1 FSIIG
6 KIGKMQ
12 AVVDFFCYPVY
23 NYHKSKRGDEQAMR
37 GGFFMDA
44 VLKVDRDSVMAEIEE
59 NQKNVREMVMESY
72 HDMQAGKGR
81 DYKDFFSEL
90 ESRYD
95 HADI

>member
-1 FSIIG
+1 
-6 KIGKMQ
+6 MQ

-23 NYHKSKRGDEQAMR
+23 NYHKSKRGNEQTMK

-44 VLKVDRDSVMAEIEE
+44 ALKVDRDSVMAEIEE

-72 HDMQAGKGR
+72 QDMQVGKGR
-81 DYKDFFSEL
+81 NYREFFSEM

>member
-1 FSIIG
+1 
-6 KIGKMQ
+6 MQ
-12 AVVDFFCYPVY
+12 AVVDFFCYSVY
-23 NYHKSKRGDEQAMR
+23 NYHKSTRWNEQAMK

-44 VLKVDRDSVMAEIEE
+44 ALKVDRDSVMAEIEE

-72 HDMQAGKGR
+72 RDIQTGKGR
-81 DYKDFFSEL
+81 NYREFFSEM

>member
-1 FSIIG
+1 
-6 KIGKMQ
+6 MQ
-12 AVVDFFCYPVY
+12 AVVDFFYYPVY
-23 NYHKSKRGDEQAMR
+23 NYHKSKRWNEQEVKEV
-37 GGFFMDA
+37 FFMDA
-44 VLKVDRDSVMAEIEE
+44 ALKVDRDSVMAEIEE

-81 DYKDFFSEL
+81 DYREFFSEM

>member
-1 FSIIG
+1 
-6 KIGKMQ
+6 MQ

-23 NYHKSKRGDEQAMR
+23 NYHKSKRWNEQAMK

-44 VLKVDRDSVMAEIEE
+44 ALKVDRDSVIAEIEE

-72 HDMQAGKGR
+72 DDMQTGKGR
-81 DYKDFFSEL
+81 DYREFFSEM

>member
-1 FSIIG
+1 
-6 KIGKMQ
+6 
-12 AVVDFFCYPVY
+12 
-23 NYHKSKRGDEQAMR
+23 
-37 GGFFMDA
+37 MDA

>member
-1 FSIIG
+1 
-6 KIGKMQ
+6 MQ

>member
-1 FSIIG
+1 
-6 KIGKMQ
+6 MQ

-23 NYHKSKRGDEQAMR
+23 NYHKSKRWNEQAMK

-44 VLKVDRDSVMAEIEE
+44 ALKVDRDSVMAEIEE

-72 HDMQAGKGR
+72 RDMQAGKGR
-81 DYKDFFSEL
+81 DYKEFFSEM

>member
-1 FSIIG
+1 
-6 KIGKMQ
+6 MQ

-72 HDMQAGKGR
+72 QDMQAGKGR
-81 DYKDFFSEL
+81 NYREFFSEM